1 MYEETFENFKFEIT
15 EAVDDFDTLVEWQSY
30 AIGVSDTIRL
40 TNMTFDQ
47 LMEIEEL
54 LDKCT
59 NCFIY

>member
-54 LDKCT
+54 LDECT

>member
-1 MYEETFENFKFEIT
+1 MYEETFENLKFEIT
-15 EAVDDFDTLVEWQSY
+15 EAIDDFDTLVEWQSY

-54 LDKCT
+54 LDECA

>member
-15 EAVDDFDTLVEWQSY
+15 ESVDDFDTLVEWQSY

-47 LMEIEEL
+47 LMEIEAL
-54 LDKCT
+54 LDECAK
-59 NCFIY
+59 CFIY

>member
-47 LMEIEEL
+47 LMEIEAL
-54 LDKCT
+54 LDECT

>member
-15 EAVDDFDTLVEWQSY
+15 EAVDDFNTLVEWQSY
-30 AIGVSDTIRL
+30 AIGVSETIIL

-47 LMEIEEL
+47 LMEIEAL
-54 LDKCT
+54 LDECT